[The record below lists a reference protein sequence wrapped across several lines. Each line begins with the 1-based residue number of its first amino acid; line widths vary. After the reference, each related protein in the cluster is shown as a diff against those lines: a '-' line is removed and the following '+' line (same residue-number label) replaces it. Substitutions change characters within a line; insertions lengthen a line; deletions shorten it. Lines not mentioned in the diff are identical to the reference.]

1 MRASVS
7 GYGGAALQVEL
18 GSERGLLQ
26 LARMLA
32 ARPTAPISL
41 LELTAKE
48 EMQGADELWC
58 TEGFALLTRA
68 LAAAPCLREL
78 RELSI
83 SRISLPEPAATALGL
98 ALRGHRVLQSLE
110 LWNVELDDDSGL
122 AVVRAV
128 HGSCPQLSKLNFG
141 RHLIGPQTA
150 RTLEELLDGSSVRLS
165 LF

>member
-1 MRASVS
+1 M
-7 GYGGAALQVEL
+7 EL
-18 GSERGLLQ
+18 GSERGLLH

-32 ARPTAPISL
+32 ARPSAPISL
-41 LELTAKE
+41 LELMAKE

-98 ALRGHRVLQSLE
+98 ALRGHRALQSLE
-110 LWNVELDDDSGL
+110 LWNVELDDDGGL

-128 HGSCPQLSKLNFG
+128 HGSCPQLSKLNLG
-141 RHLIGPQTA
+141 RHLIGPQT
-150 RTLEELLDGSSVRLS
+150 RKTLEELLDGSSVQLS